1 MNLGNGPT
9 KLLKLREYFCFK
21 VEQRLLTE
29 ILEEQSF
36 EEVEGKVFEIV
47 KQTLKIIPLESG
59 KIVSVVSDNSL
70 EYEISRVEK
79 KEGVGVLQVETFLRE
94 ESANETSEQE
104 EKNSLLD
111 QSAYNIGEKFFVHN
125 TANQCW
131 KGVEEQ
137 KRVYRGLSE
146 LESLVAKPLNE
157 AYNNQVEH

>member
-1 MNLGNGPT
+1 MQRAVVVSYQGRGAQIDYDTSKSIGYNLSLGLQAMNLGNGPT

-59 KIVSVVSDNSL
+59 EIVSVVSDNSL

-79 KEGVGVLQVETFLRE
+79 KE
-94 ESANETSEQE
+94 ESANETSE
-104 EKNSLLD
+104 
-111 QSAYNIGEKFFVHN
+111 
-125 TANQCW
+125 
-131 KGVEEQ
+131 
-137 KRVYRGLSE
+137 
-146 LESLVAKPLNE
+146 
-157 AYNNQVEH
+157 